1 MPIRFEWG
9 LHLHV
14 EYRDGGEGTR
24 VPLRFVVLE
33 GGVETVGEFTD
44 DGDGPFGAWEVLL
57 FRTVDCLF
65 EDKQGND
72 QCEDSGSDGFAI

>member
-1 MPIRFEWG
+1 
-9 LHLHV
+9 
-14 EYRDGGEGTR
+14 
-24 VPLRFVVLE
+24 
-33 GGVETVGEFTD
+33 VETVGEFTD